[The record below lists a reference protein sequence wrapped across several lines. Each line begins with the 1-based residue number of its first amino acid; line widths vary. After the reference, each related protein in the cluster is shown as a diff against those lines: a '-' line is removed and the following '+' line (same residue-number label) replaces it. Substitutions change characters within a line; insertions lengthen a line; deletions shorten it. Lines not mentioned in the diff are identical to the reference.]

1 MLSNYNSFV
10 EDFILE
16 SLINETYLYF
26 VKDFKDSLYK
36 ISTKSQIAKDLI
48 DAEYRDVK
56 PDMTFISLSDKE
68 GYVSFTTL
76 RNLKR
81 NIEKSF
87 AEWAKG
93 QNLDD
98 ERVKKVLD
106 TMLDKIEKGETS
118 QSDVNFMFKEYD
130 LGTKSRNDS
139 KIGRLVN
146 SLLPGKYSDK
156 EIEEFVNL
164 FKASKEISGERF
176 EIVSGKDI
184 EFWYNN
190 QNYAEMTGT
199 LGNSCMAQKRNIFNI
214 YVNNPDVCRL
224 LVLLNEDNK
233 LIGRA
238 LIWKLEKMNIVKDED
253 PGFFMD
259 RQYTIK
265 DSDVEKFRDYAKKE
279 GWSYKSYNNHHSFGT
294 VNYKGEDRNVDMV
307 IQVGRIGGDYDYSRY
322 PYMDTF
328 RRYDPRIGK
337 LYNDDD
343 QESEQEGCYILEDTG
358 GGYSEV
364 EGGVWSEW
372 HDRMIPEDEAVYSD
386 PYGDHLLRDYA
397 VRVDVGS
404 SRRRGWYHQDDDD
417 IVYDEYS
424 DEYVHVDDA
433 VYSEIYGNYLWDE
446 RAVRTITDIYSDGD
460 VENPDGNWCY
470 MNDRDIVRL
479 REMRNMLWYKKL
491 CDKYSDW
498 DEYEYIQ
505 KELLTKNYEDEYI
518 PKILERTIYKVGE
531 PKSSDSP
538 DIFGVEWLLE
548 QDAIVLDYEINM
560 DNSRVIDIIQYNDN
574 VDEILENVLDKLR
587 TKIKQLDDIINN
599 DGQTR
604 MKFDDDEEYRKGIH
618 ELRTKL
624 NLRFR
629 ELDSEEWHNL

>member
-446 RAVRTITDIYSDGD
+446 RAVRTITDIYQDGD